1 MWHTKTVCKFSQSA
15 KLKLTFCHVENPI
28 GSKMAVGEASQVLDE
43 GAGDNGSVP
52 LIRNE
57 LLTFVSQKLNYMPT
71 DSIVQLCVQFYDE
84 EAIGADDS
92 EDSEDEFE
100 KNFKFT
106 DGLAEWAGYSQSH
119 IAN

>member
-1 MWHTKTVCKFSQSA
+1 M
-15 KLKLTFCHVENPI
+15 
-28 GSKMAVGEASQVLDE
+28 LDD

-84 EAIGADDS
+84 EVIDAANLLVHERYADSSDP
-92 EDSEDEFE
+92 
-100 KNFKFT
+100 
-106 DGLAEWAGYSQSH
+106 SQH
-119 IAN
+119 DFQGGGFQR